1 MTDPTNPTGSKDM
14 DTETTAPAT
23 DVVTRIIASRRRFLM
38 GSAGVAG
45 ALVLAAC
52 GDDDEGGSGD
62 TTTTTAGD
70 DTTTTA
76 GDDTT
81 TTTAGGGDASGD
93 LKVGAFAASLEVLA
107 VNTYT
112 AAGQAATE
120 GKLGEVPPAVGE
132 FVTTAMEHHQAAL
145 DEWNGVLEAA
155 GEPAVDKPPADLE
168 KTVNDKFAEVR
179 DIPGAAMLALELEQI
194 AAATYLAAIPELMSK
209 DAIGLAGSIQPID
222 MQHVAV
228 LLFAL
233 GEYPV
238 PDTFASTEMAAMP
251 S

>member
-1 MTDPTNPTGSKDM
+1 MIEPTNPTGSKDM
-14 DTETTAPAT
+14 DTDTTVPTA
-23 DVVTRIIASRRRFLM
+23 DVVARVIASRRRFLM

-52 GDDDEGGSGD
+52 GDDDEGGTGGTTTTAGD
-62 TTTTTAGD
+62 DETTTTAGD

-76 GDDTT
+76 G
-81 TTTAGGGDASGD
+81 GGDASAD
-93 LKVGAFAASLEVLA
+93 LEVAAFAAGLEVLA

-132 FVTTAMEHHQAAL
+132 FVTTAMAHHQAAL
-145 DEWNGVLEAA
+145 DAWNEVLEAA
-155 GEPAVDKPPADLE
+155 GEPAVDAPPADLE
-168 KTVNDKFAEVR
+168 MTVNDKFAEVT
-179 DIPGAAMLALELEQI
+179 DIKGAAMLALELEEI
-194 AAATYLAAIPELMSK
+194 AADTYLAAIPELMSK
-209 DAIGLAGSIQPID
+209 DAIALAGSIQPID
-222 MQHVAV
+222 MQHMAV
-228 LLFAL
+228 LRFAL

-238 PDTFASTEMAAMP
+238 PEAFADADMAAKP